1 MFCVR
6 TSDGF
11 YGDETTATTMGP
23 LGFSV
28 CTSTNGTSGIANATN
43 IEMHSDARITFG
55 VKREQEHIVKAIFH
69 LNIYMCKSNCIML
82 IY

>member
-28 CTSTNGTSGIANATN
+28 CISTNGTSGIVNATN
-43 IEMHSDARITFG
+43 IEMHSDARITLG
-55 VKREQEHIVKAIFH
+55 VKKGMKTYCQAD
-69 LNIYMCKSNCIML
+69 LSSLYIYV
-82 IY
+82 